1 MAWDWTALEGQRPSS
16 TDPCHKAVQMKN
28 LRISVERVS
37 TEVEMAERGVGWKWE
52 SGSDGTAAVVGMGR

>member
-1 MAWDWTALEGQRPSS
+1 MAWDWTALEGQRLSS

-37 TEVEMAERGVGWKWE
+37 TEVEMAERGVG
-52 SGSDGTAAVVGMGR
+52 